1 MKKPRPPSVPP
12 PLVTVNDHL
21 IIDPVMA
28 SNEQWYTTEDVM
40 KHLNISRSS
49 VYRLRVKNELPA
61 YKLGHM
67 IVFPKS
73 LINKILLHKV
83 VQNLNSNHKV

>member
-1 MKKPRPPSVPP
+1 M
-12 PLVTVNDHL
+12 VNDHH

-28 SNEQWYTTEDVM
+28 SNEEWYTTEDVM

-49 VYRLRVKNELPA
+49 VYRLLVKNELPA

-73 LINKILLHKV
+73 LINKILLFKA
-83 VQNLNSNHKV
+83 VQNLNSNRKD

>member
-1 MKKPRPPSVPP
+1 
-12 PLVTVNDHL
+12 LVTVNDHL
-21 IIDPVMA
+21 IIDPVLA
-28 SNEQWYTTEDVM
+28 SNEEWYTTEDVM

-73 LINKILLHKV
+73 LINKILLYKA
-83 VQNLNSNHKV
+83 VQNLNTIRKD